1 MTVLQGL
8 QESLAALD
16 AASWLG
22 TNMPSEL
29 PATVIAPRT
38 TKLSD
43 EAEAKKI
50 LATNGVAVPIGV
62 RANRNDLK
70 SVAEKVGY
78 PVTLKGLGLA
88 HKSEAGAVRVGIKNA
103 DELTTAAN
111 QMPKEINEFLIE
123 QTVTNIIAE
132 VLVSVRRDAPV
143 GWLITL
149 GAGGIYTELWRDTV
163 CLLAP
168 STDAEIKQALQKL
181 RIAPLLNGFRG
192 KPAADVD
199 SLIALI
205 QKLIDT
211 ALKNELVEVE
221 LNPVLVTTNSAIAVD
236 ALMIAETR

>member
-1 MTVLQGL
+1 VLQGL

-16 AASWLG
+16 AAAWLG
-22 TNMPSEL
+22 TNMPGEL
-29 PATVIAPRT
+29 PATVVAPGAT
-38 TKLSD
+38 HLID
-43 EAEAKKI
+43 EAEAKQI
-50 LATNGVAVPIGV
+50 LATNGVAVPVGV
-62 RANRNDLK
+62 RSSRNDLK
-70 SVAEKVGY
+70 SAAEKIGY

-88 HKSEAGAVRVGIKNA
+88 HKSESGAVRVGIKNA
-103 DELTTAAN
+103 NELTTTAN
-111 QMPKEINEFLIE
+111 EMPKEIDEFLVE
-123 QTVTNIIAE
+123 QTVTNVVAE

-168 STDAEIKQALQKL
+168 SSNDEIKDALQKL

-192 KPAADVD
+192 KPAADVE
-199 SLIALI
+199 SLVVLI
-205 QKLIDT
+205 QKLIDA
-211 ALKNELVEVE
+211 ALKNNLVEIE

>member
-1 MTVLQGL
+1 
-8 QESLAALD
+8 
-16 AASWLG
+16 
-22 TNMPSEL
+22 
-29 PATVIAPRT
+29 
-38 TKLSD
+38 
-43 EAEAKKI
+43 
-50 LATNGVAVPIGV
+50 
-62 RANRNDLK
+62 
-70 SVAEKVGY
+70 
-78 PVTLKGLGLA
+78 VTLKGLGLA
-88 HKSEAGAVRVGIKNA
+88 HKSEAGAVRVGIKTAN
-103 DELTTAAN
+103 ELTNAAN

-181 RIAPLLNGFRG
+181 RIAPLLNGYRG

>member
-1 MTVLQGL
+1 
-8 QESLAALD
+8 
-16 AASWLG
+16 
-22 TNMPSEL
+22 MPGEL
-29 PATVIAPRT
+29 PATVVAPGAT
-38 TKLSD
+38 QLID
-43 EAEAKKI
+43 EAEAKKF
-50 LATNGVAVPIGV
+50 LANNGVSVPIGKRCGRGEV
-62 RANRNDLK
+62 VANATK
-70 SVAEKVGY
+70 IGY

-103 DELTTAAN
+103 DDLTFALN
-111 QMPKEINEFLIE
+111 SMPTTINEFLVE
-123 QTVTNIIAE
+123 QTVTDVVAE

-168 STDAEIKQALQKL
+168 SSNDEIKDALQKL

-199 SLIALI
+199 SLVVLI
-205 QKLIDT
+205 QKLIDA
-211 ALKNELVEVE
+211 ALKNNLVEIE

>member
-1 MTVLQGL
+1 M
-8 QESLAALD
+8 SRD
-16 AASWLG
+16 
-22 TNMPSEL
+22 
-29 PATVIAPRT
+29 
-38 TKLSD
+38 
-43 EAEAKKI
+43 
-50 LATNGVAVPIGV
+50 GVAVPVGV
-62 RANRNDLK
+62 RTSRSDLK
-70 SVAEKVGY
+70 SSAEKVGY

-88 HKSEAGAVRVGIKNA
+88 HKSETGAVRVGITNA

-123 QTVTNIIAE
+123 QTITNIVAE
-132 VLVSVRRDAPV
+132 VLVSVRRDTPV

-168 STDAEIKQALQKL
+168 SSDVEIKQALQKL

-199 SLIALI
+199 SLVNLI
-205 QKLIDT
+205 QKLIDA

-221 LNPVLVTTNSAIAVD
+221 LNPVLVTTNSAVAVD
-236 ALMIAETR
+236 TLMIAETR